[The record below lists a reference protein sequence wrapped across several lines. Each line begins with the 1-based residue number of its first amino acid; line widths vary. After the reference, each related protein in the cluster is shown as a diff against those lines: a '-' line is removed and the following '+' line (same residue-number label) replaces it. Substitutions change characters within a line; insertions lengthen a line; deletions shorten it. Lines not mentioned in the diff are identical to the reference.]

1 VPTIA
6 EAGVPDFESWAWN
19 GLAVPA
25 GTPPEI
31 IAKLNAACQ
40 KALTLPAVKQR
51 LAELSV
57 EPAPTGADEFGSY
70 IKSETAKWR
79 TVITEA
85 GISLK

>member
-1 VPTIA
+1 M
-6 EAGVPDFESWAWN
+6 
-19 GLAVPA
+19 L
-25 GTPPEI
+25 
-31 IAKLNAACQ
+31 K
-40 KALTLPAVKQR
+40 LPAVKQR

-57 EPAPTGADEFGSY
+57 EPAPTSADEFGAY

>member
-1 VPTIA
+1 MRRIGSLERDT
-6 EAGVPDFESWAWN
+6 
-19 GLAVPA
+19 GL
-25 GTPPEI
+25 GDHRTPLRSFALDVG
-31 IAKLNAACQ
+31 AKLNAACQ
-40 KALTLPAVKQR
+40 KALNLPVVKQR

-57 EPAPTGADEFGSY
+57 EPAPTSADEFGAY